1 MFFQAEDFAA
11 FQKMTSIVG
20 RTLFLSQEI
29 LEMNGRDTKSNLLQI
44 RGKKFSSEEI
54 KIKWVFENST
64 IRKKFSRFLELSSRH
79 VRFLKILGLALLKS
93 SC

>member
-20 RTLFLSQEI
+20 RTLFLSQAGI

-79 VRFLKILGLALLKS
+79 LRLSKILGLVKS
-93 SC
+93 SH